1 MDGGAISS
9 KQAARRWRHLP
20 LDGAQQSAAARG
32 GFQFGEALES
42 GGERRERTLDGG
54 SVQRR
59 HGTMLRGEADARL
72 EGRDFVEI
80 GEARQARFHRF
91 VCQED
96 AGLLRVGRRAAGFDR
111 DLIEHQRRDGFHTL
125 AAAIPFESGDFAEA
139 IGEQVEQPLGLDG
152 AGQAHHGSSLIFPI
166 FGFHGHE
173 KVGAGDRAV
182 GRLLRG
188 SAARQLQ
195 FRALTPPRHAIGKA
209 GQDAQ
214 QEGIFA
220 FRRAG
225 GRARARASQL
235 AEQPR
240 GVGRPLRFQEHQ
252 QVGARGVRRARRQAV
267 PGAEQCG
274 QRTAVAEPH
283 RDAALPPVGG
293 SIVDATESAPFPGR
307 CCR

>member
-1 MDGGAISS
+1 MARSNPPPR
-9 KQAARRWRHLP
+9 AADSNSAKLLSP
-20 LDGAQQSAAARG
+20 VASDASALSTAAASSG
-32 GFQFGEALES
+32 VTGPCSDGE
-42 GGERRERTLDGG
+42 
-54 SVQRR
+54 V
-59 HGTMLRGEADARL
+59 DARL

-80 GEARQARFHRF
+80 GEARQARFHGF

-173 KVGAGDRAV
+173 KFGAGDRAV

-240 GVGRPLRFQEHQ
+240 GVGRPLPFQQHQ
-252 QVGARGVRRARRQAV
+252 QVRARGVRRARRQAV

-274 QRTAVAEPH
+274 QR
-283 RDAALPPVGG
+283 AALA
-293 SIVDATESAPFPGR
+293 SHAATPRFHQQAA
-307 CCR
+307 